1 MIRGIKSIED
11 VKLKLVKYFEI
22 MRWLPDIQR
31 PRCKTTDF
39 YRVAIPSVNEED
51 AYHMRPDM
59 TSRDISEAW
68 YIDEYWMSPPLIYP
82 NEYVFLRDFLSRLP
96 RKELAYRYS
105 PNKSDRKYVYRWA
118 ERLLKRIFNAVRTY

>member
-1 MIRGIKSIED
+1 MFGKIKTAD
-11 VKLKLVKYFEI
+11 DVRVKLEKYFEI

-39 YRVAIPSVNEED
+39 YRVAIPPVNEED
-51 AYHMRPDM
+51 AYNMRPDM

-68 YIDEYWMSPPLIYP
+68 YIDEHWMSPPLIYP

-96 RKELAYRYS
+96 KKELAYRYS
-105 PNKSDRKYVYRWA
+105 PNRTDRKYVYRWA
-118 ERLLKRIFNAVRTY
+118 ERLLKRIFDEAKN